1 MDITV
6 ISTLIGGVGLF
17 LLGMHLMTNGLR
29 LAAGRAL
36 RNILEKW
43 TTPPVKGILAGI
55 TITSLVQSSSAV
67 TVATLG
73 FVNAGLI
80 RLQQAVTVI
89 YGSNIGT
96 TMTAWLVAMIG
107 FHINIKAFALPAI
120 GIGMLL
126 RLIWHRQR
134 LGASGEALA
143 GFGVFFLGIDI
154 LKSAFEGMG
163 SNIQFAQLSPEGI
176 DLITLV
182 ASGFLMT
189 LLTQSSSAAMAIILT
204 AAGGNVIPLEAA
216 GAMVIGANIGT
227 TSTALIAVIGAT
239 PNAKRVAAAH
249 VGFNVMT
256 GAVALLLLPWLLA
269 LLQTTQAQMGLTKDA
284 PAILAL
290 FHTTFNVLG
299 VALMWPITGL
309 VVKFLNRRFRSAEE
323 DEARP
328 RHLDQT
334 LASTPLLAFNA
345 LGMELARIAHISSR
359 MSKSALSAESTPGG
373 RITADKNI
381 IHKLVIAAGEFST
394 SIQRS
399 DLPSDL
405 AEALPNGMRVS
416 RYYAAAAQLAE
427 SIAEQQSKH
436 HEIEHAPLNK
446 EINDF
451 KRLVVHLVDACDL
464 NNPEYEC
471 EKCSQALEEL
481 EERYQHLKVSLLK
494 NGTEGRIKVQHMVA
508 QLELTSMIRR
518 LAEQIEKG
526 ARYLSN
532 FNAYAPADELEIGE
546 SPTNQD

>member
-1 MDITV
+1 
-6 ISTLIGGVGLF
+6 
-17 LLGMHLMTNGLR
+17 MTNGLR
-29 LAAGRAL
+29 LAAGKAL

-43 TTPPVKGILAGI
+43 TSPPIKGILAGI

-89 YGSNIGT
+89 YGSNVGT
-96 TMTAWLVAMIG
+96 TTTAWLVAMIG

-120 GIGMLL
+120 GVGMLL

-154 LKSAFEGMG
+154 LKSSFEGMG
-163 SNIQFAQLSPEGI
+163 SSIQFAHLVPEGI
-176 DLITLV
+176 DLIALV
-182 ASGFLMT
+182 ASGFIMT

-239 PNAKRVAAAH
+239 PNAKRAAAAH
-249 VGFNVMT
+249 MGFNLIT
-256 GAVALLLLPWLLA
+256 GMIALLLLPWLLA
-269 LLQTTQAQMGLTKDA
+269 LIQTSQEQMGFTENT

-299 VALMWPITGL
+299 VAIMWPITGHM
-309 VVKFLNRRFRSAEE
+309 VRFLEKRFRSSEE
-323 DEARP
+323 NEAKP
-328 RHLDQT
+328 RHLDKT
-334 LASTPLLAFNA
+334 LTSTPLLAFNA

-359 MSKSALSAESTPGG
+359 MAKSALSTESLPGG
-373 RITADKNI
+373 RIGADKNI

-394 SIQRS
+394 FTQKN
-399 DLPSDL
+399 DLPTDL
-405 AEALPNGMRVS
+405 AEALPNGMRVC

-427 SIAEQQSKH
+427 AIAEQHSKH
-436 HEIEHAPLNK
+436 HEIKHSPLNK
-446 EINDF
+446 EINHF
-451 KRLVVHLVDACDL
+451 KRAVVHLLETCDASTSDYQCQQ
-464 NNPEYEC
+464 C
-471 EKCSQALEEL
+471 LEEL
-481 EERYQHLKVSLLK
+481 EELEGRYQHLKSSLLK
-494 NGTEGRIKVQHMVA
+494 NGTNGKITVHEMVA
-508 QLELTSMIRR
+508 QLELLSMIRR

-526 ARYLSN
+526 ARYLGN
-532 FNAYAPADELEIGE
+532 FNAYTPADQLETGDNPAK
-546 SPTNQD
+546 SD